1 MTGARRALAGL
12 VQLGVA
18 YLATALLAAFVTIRF
33 FAHGTSVAVPS
44 LVGLDL
50 KQVRQALAARRLEV
64 TLGGEEWSETA
75 PPGCVIAQ
83 QPAANTRV
91 KRGRRVSIVVSR
103 GSEKVTLPSLTDS
116 TLDDAEFLLRQL
128 GLELAGVSTVPSAAP
143 KRRIL
148 AQSPVP
154 GTTVTRGLPVQ
165 LLVSDGRAPASLAIP
180 LVTGL
185 PTRDALARLREAGL
199 KIADITYETA
209 TAYADGTVFAQDP
222 AGGFRA
228 AAGDTVRLRAA
239 RSATSSGL
247 ARFVS
252 FNFTVPD
259 GPARRVRTMIVDE
272 AGTVEV
278 GSSVEE
284 GGRVLR
290 FSTRVQGDAV
300 AQFFVGGT
308 LVEERKL

>member
-1 MTGARRALAGL
+1 VKGARRALAGL
-12 VQLGVA
+12 VELGAA

-33 FAHGTSVAVPS
+33 FAHGTNVAVPA
-44 LVGLDL
+44 LAGLDL
-50 KQVRQALAARRLEV
+50 KQIRQTLASRRLEV
-64 TLGGEEWSETA
+64 TLGGEEWSETV
-75 PPGCVIAQ
+75 PPGCAISQ
-83 QPAANTRV
+83 QPAANARV
-91 KRGRRVSIVVSR
+91 KRGRRVSVVLSR
-103 GSEKVTLPSLTDS
+103 GSEKVTFPSLVDS

-128 GLELAGVSTVPSAAP
+128 GLELAAVTIVPSPAP

-154 GTTVTRGLPVQ
+154 GTTVTRGQPVQ
-165 LLVSDGRAPASLAIP
+165 LLVSDGRAPATLPIP

-199 KIADITYETA
+199 KIAEITYETA
-209 TAYADGTVFAQDP
+209 TAFTDGTVFAQDP

-228 AAGDTVRLRAA
+228 AAGDAVSLKAA
-239 RSATSSGL
+239 RSGTSSGL

-290 FSTRVQGDAV
+290 FSTKVQGDAV

-308 LVEERKL
+308 LMEERKL